1 VQPPGS
7 HGRHLDERGAY
18 GRAPGVFKDT
28 MSQVCP
34 FPSPSDAYTLQ
45 SLTPAPTPG
54 PTATF
59 QGIAVVPPSSH
70 LAPCMRPLPH
80 ILLPLC
86 AALFKSGGRSKLER
100 WRADSSS
107 GGGSSSSAGSAS
119 PGPSFRDVVLL
130 SRPSSPAGQ
139 ASKSGPWVPLIREL
153 LVAGLHPTPEGG
165 PAKAAA
171 IADGWQTM
179 ESRRSKRLRLKVDW
193 FQRPSPG
200 NLSGRCFNCL
210 SPSHL
215 VRGCRSK
222 TRCFKC
228 CGFGHRAS
236 LCPVALVR
244 AQVFSSDPKRTV
256 WSRLGG
262 AVPGKASVWS
272 RLQHQQPPGTL

>member
-1 VQPPGS
+1 MRTVPLVAAHAALP
-7 HGRHLDERGAY
+7 
-18 GRAPGVFKDT
+18 
-28 MSQVCP
+28 
-34 FPSPSDAYTLQ
+34 
-45 SLTPAPTPG
+45 
-54 PTATF
+54 
-59 QGIAVVPPSSH
+59 VVPP
-70 LAPCMRPLPH
+70 LA
-80 ILLPLC
+80 
-86 AALFKSGGRSKLER
+86 
-100 WRADSSS
+100 
-107 GGGSSSSAGSAS
+107 
-119 PGPSFRDVVLL
+119 PSFRDVVLL

-215 VRGCRSK
+215 VRDCRSK

-228 CGFGHRAS
+228 CGLGHRAS
-236 LCPVALVR
+236 LCPVAPVR
-244 AQVFSSDPKRTV
+244 APAISSAPKRTM

-262 AVPGKASVWS
+262 VVPGKAFVWSCLQHRQPPEPSQSVWS
-272 RLQHQQPPGTL
+272 RLSPPMSGSQRQTRLIDHPATSLKVWRRKASVVSDKVIHHLHQGMAADHVVGADVATNRGLSRCRHSDKRHNPPLHQR